1 MEGLLIVVSGFS
13 GVGKGTLM
21 KALLNRYPDEYAL
34 SISATSRKPRDGEE
48 EGREYFFKTREAF
61 ESLIQNDALVEYAV
75 YNGNYYGTPKEY
87 VERMRSEGKNVILE
101 IEMQGGMQIKAK
113 YPEALLLYVIPP
125 SGEVLKKRLTG
136 RGTETREE
144 IRKRLKRA
152 VEETEYITKY
162 DEITVND
169 DFETCLNE
177 IHELILKR
185 QEEMTE
191 RKAAASR
198 LYEELKK
205 ITEEEN

>member
-21 KALLNRYPDEYAL
+21 KELLNRYPDEYAL
-34 SISATSRKPRDGEE
+34 SISATSRKPREGEE
-48 EGREYFFKTREAF
+48 NGREYFFKTRDEF
-61 ESLIQNDALVEYAV
+61 ESLIENDALVEYAV

-87 VERMRSEGKNVILE
+87 VEKMRSEGKNVILE

-113 YPEALLLYVIPP
+113 YPETLLLYVIPP

-136 RGTETREE
+136 RGTETKEE
-144 IRKRLKRA
+144 ISKRLKRA
-152 VEETEYITKY
+152 VEETKFITKY
-162 DEITVND
+162 DAITVND
-169 DFETCLNE
+169 DFETCVNE

-191 RKAAASR
+191 RKAVASR
-198 LYEELKK
+198 LYEELRR

>member
-21 KALLNRYPDEYAL
+21 KALLNRYPDDYAL

-191 RKAAASR
+191 RRAAASR